1 LQHDFL
7 KCINDDDEG
16 MASMN
21 RSILLAAAGLLFS
34 LHTPITLA
42 ASVDEAQRA
51 IAAGNY
57 AKALSELEQPV
68 KNQDPAA
75 LYLLG
80 QMYENGWGVAQS
92 TEEARR
98 YYERGAQQGHLESL
112 NSLRALKNQ
121 EYKAEFD
128 RLLPLARSGDG
139 EAQNRIGE
147 MYEFGQG
154 VPRDYTKALHW
165 YHEAAEQNI
174 VAAWHNLGRCYNF
187 GSGVEQDYAQAE
199 QWYRKAAERGHRDA
213 MFFLGTLYSNNHG
226 QDDTADSDIL
236 AYAWMHNA
244 AALGNSTARAI
255 EVRLLM
261 KLDETQLQ
269 QAKALAEQYKARYV
283 TPFE

>member
-1 LQHDFL
+1 MKARVLTPIVSRSSVAALSCTLIPVTTVVSVCTPIRWKPLQHDFL

-98 YYERGAQQGHLESL
+98 YYERGAQQGTW
-112 NSLRALKNQ
+112 RA
-121 EYKAEFD
+121 
-128 RLLPLARSGDG
+128 
-139 EAQNRIGE
+139 
-147 MYEFGQG
+147 
-154 VPRDYTKALHW
+154 
-165 YHEAAEQNI
+165 
-174 VAAWHNLGRCYNF
+174 
-187 GSGVEQDYAQAE
+187 
-199 QWYRKAAERGHRDA
+199 
-213 MFFLGTLYSNNHG
+213 
-226 QDDTADSDIL
+226 
-236 AYAWMHNA
+236 
-244 AALGNSTARAI
+244 
-255 EVRLLM
+255 
-261 KLDETQLQ
+261 
-269 QAKALAEQYKARYV
+269 
-283 TPFE
+283 